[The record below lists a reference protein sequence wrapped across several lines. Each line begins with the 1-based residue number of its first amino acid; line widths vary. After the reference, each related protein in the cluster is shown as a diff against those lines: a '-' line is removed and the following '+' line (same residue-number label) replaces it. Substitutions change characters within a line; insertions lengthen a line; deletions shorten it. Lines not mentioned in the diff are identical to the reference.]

1 MISVLHVLG
10 PGCDETA
17 CQTLQMLCSRFSG
30 DRARHAVCSMDGQ
43 TAVTAKRFLATD
55 VRFTPARIWSALN
68 WAPRLAD
75 AARDC
80 SADVIHAWD
89 IGAARLVSARLPD
102 LPLVLSLA
110 DPGPARDFARWL
122 RSFPK
127 GAAVAVGNQ
136 TILSRLLAAGVAPER
151 SVVIRGAV
159 DFKAINQ
166 ARAAASR
173 APSSERAGPSLL
185 LAGPPSEAGGQYYG
199 VWAAAI
205 LSLVVPGLRVTLP
218 YDNRESRRVRRFAE
232 SIQMPSLVV
241 VPDPR
246 SRWADLVAGA
256 DVFLVP
262 AVGDVCTEPIGW
274 AMAAGL
280 PIVGSAVRCVAELIA
295 DRSNGLLCKPRRPRL
310 LAARLLTAIEDAGL
324 RTRVGG
330 VARGQAYEVFGI
342 RRFADNF
349 ARLYDNVLSGR
360 LPGDGIRDAAMVA

>member
-17 CQTLQMLCSRFSG
+17 CQTLEMLCSRLAG
-30 DRARHAVCSMDGQ
+30 DRARHAVCSIDGR
-43 TAVTAKRFLATD
+43 TAVMAKRFLTTD
-55 VRFTPARIWSALN
+55 IRPTPARIWSVLN
-68 WAPRLAD
+68 WSPRLAD
-75 AARDC
+75 AAHAC

-89 IGAARLVSARLPD
+89 IGAARLASARLPD

-110 DPGPARDFARWL
+110 DPGSARDFARWL
-122 RSFPK
+122 RSLPRA
-127 GAAVAVGNQ
+127 AAVAVGNQ

-151 SVVIRGAV
+151 SVVVRGAV

-173 APSSERAGPSLL
+173 ASSGDRDGPSVL

-205 LSLVVPGLRVTLP
+205 VSLVVPGLRVMLP
-218 YDNRESRRVRRFAE
+218 YDNRESRRLRRFAE
-232 SIQMPSLVV
+232 SIQMPSLIS
-241 VPDPR
+241 VPDPPD
-246 SRWADLVAGA
+246 RWADLVAGA
-256 DVFLVP
+256 DVFLIP

-274 AMAAGL
+274 AMAARL

-310 LAARLLTAIEDAGL
+310 LAARVLTAIEDAGL
-324 RTRVGG
+324 RTRVSD
-330 VARGQAYEVFGI
+330 VARGQAYEVFGL
-342 RRFADNF
+342 RRFADDF
-349 ARLYDNVLSGR
+349 ARLYDNVLSNR
-360 LPGDGIRDAAMVA
+360 LPGDGIHDAAMVA